1 MFSVDPYAMKK
12 FNILYISGSLGLGHV
27 TRDLAI
33 ARELRKY
40 FPGAIIEWLAA
51 HPATLFLEEAGEKLV
66 PEAQQYADENTTA
79 ELAARGANLNLLMYM
94 LKAKRQWEQ
103 NVEVF
108 KKIVSSR
115 QYDLV
120 IGDETYEIN
129 LALRKYPELKRS
141 PFVMI
146 YDFIGLEPTTRNPL
160 EHLGVYYWN
169 RVWSHY
175 YRLKQKPPYDLALF
189 IGMEKDIPDISFG
202 IGLPNRRE
210 FARAMYNFVG
220 YVFPFDPADYSNRK
234 ELREK
239 LGYDERPLVI
249 ASIGGTAIGRE
260 LLELCGES
268 YTLAKMQIPD
278 LQMVLVTGPRLSAD
292 SLRVSKDV
300 EVREFIPNLYE
311 HFAACDLAIVQ
322 GGATST
328 LELTALRR
336 PFIYFPIAG
345 HSEQASVARMLEQH
359 GAGVRMD
366 FSKVTPAVLAD
377 KITSHLG
384 SKMTYPEIPSNGAQ
398 KAAELISQLL

>member
-1 MFSVDPYAMKK
+1 MKK
-12 FNILYISGSLGLGHV
+12 INILYISGSLGLGHV

-33 ARELRKY
+33 ARELRQL
-40 FPGAIIEWLAA
+40 FPNAEIEWLAA

-175 YRLKQKPPYDLALF
+175 YRLKQKPPYDLELF

-220 YVFPFDPADYSNRK
+220 YVFPFDPADYTNRK

-300 EVREFIPNLYE
+300 EVREFVPNLYE

-336 PFIYFPIAG
+336 PFIYFPIQG

-366 FSKVTPAVLAD
+366 FSKTTPAVLAD
-377 KITSHLG
+377 KITAHLG
-384 SKMTYPEIPSNGAQ
+384 TEVNYPDIPCNGAQ